1 MVCIRDIK
9 TKIPLLYLICYP
21 VCTQQGIPLADR
33 SPGVY
38 QPIGVQDD
46 TIIKDDHVTAS
57 SQVNGSEAYRGRLN
71 GDGAWQSSGQ
81 GTEFLAVDLEYN
93 RYIFGIQTQGQGDG
107 YVETYRILYQVD
119 NTSGLVLYSE
129 DGGSAKIFSG
139 NSDNETIVQ
148 QNFTSYIY
156 ARYILVNPQNFS
168 GAPRLRIELLGV
180 DELPTTNPPV
190 TTTLVTTL
198 STPSSTQPQSTTEA
212 ETSSGVYQTIGIQDD
227 TIIPD
232 DLMTASSQ
240 VNGSEAYR
248 GRLNGD
254 GAWQPSGQ
262 GTNEFLAV
270 DLQYN
275 RYIFGIQTQGQGDG
289 YVETYMILYQVDN
302 TSGLLGY
309 SEDGGS
315 AKIFSGNSDNET
327 IVQQN
332 FTSYI
337 YARYILVNP
346 QTFYG
351 APRLRIEL
359 LGVDELP
366 TTISPVTTPVV
377 TTLSTPSSTQPQSTT
392 EAETSS
398 GVYQPI
404 GIQDD
409 TIISDALMTATS
421 QVAGSE
427 AYRGRLNGD
436 GAWQPSGQGTEF
448 LAVDLEYKRYIFGI
462 QTQGQGNGYVET
474 YRIIYQVD
482 NTTGLVGYSED
493 GGSAKIF
500 SGNSDNETI
509 VQQNFTSYIYARY
522 ILVIPQTFSGAP
534 RLRIE
539 LLGVDELPT
548 TISPVTSPLVTTLST
563 PSSTQPQ
570 STTAK
575 SSGVYQPIGVEDD
588 RIITIGQM
596 TSSSE
601 VTGSEAYRGR
611 LNGDGAW
618 EPTGQGTNEF
628 LAVDLEYKRYIFG
641 IQTQGQGN
649 GYVETYRILYQVDN
663 TSGLVL
669 YSEDGGNA
677 KIFSGN
683 SDNETIVQQN
693 FTSYIYARYILVNP
707 QNFSGAPRL
716 RIELLGVDELPT
728 TISPVTT
735 PLVTTLS
742 TPSSTQPQSTTAK
755 SSGVYQPIG
764 VEDDSIITIGQ
775 MTSSSEVTG
784 SEAYRG
790 RLNGDGA
797 WQPTGQGTNEFLAVD
812 LQYNRYIFGIQ
823 TQGQGD
829 GYVETYRIL
838 YQVDNTSGLVLYSED
853 GGNAKIFSGNSDNE
867 TIVQQNFTSYI
878 YARYILINPQNFS
891 GAPRLRIELL
901 GVDELPTT
909 ISPVT
914 TPLVTTLSS
923 PSSTQPQSTTE
934 AETSSGVYQP
944 IGVQD
949 DTIILDDQ
957 MDASSEVNGSEAYR
971 GRLNGDGAWQ
981 PSGQGTEF
989 LAVDLQY
996 NRYIF
1001 GIQTQGQGDGYV
1013 ETYRILYLVDN
1024 TTDLRFYSEDG
1035 GGAKIFTGN
1044 SDNETIVQQNFTS
1057 YIYAR
1062 YFLVNPQTFSGAP
1075 RLRIELLGVDELTTT
1090 SSPTTPLPWTT
1101 TQNTATSYSTQTSQT
1116 ITGHQ
1121 NPNSA
1126 TVPAVPTIIPAGTTL
1141 SWETTQTASIPAS
1154 TQTSQT
1160 GTEGQDA
1167 NSSTKVTGKS
1177 SNVINVGAAAGSGC
1191 VVFLILILVAVIL
1204 CMRRRRKK
1212 RDQAS
1217 SVEETPSNSTGYVN
1231 ASFVAIAEQT
1241 RHRVQDD
1248 ALPVHVAA
1256 RATNRMANHVM
1267 GSLNE
1272 NDNELL
1278 QHIPLRIMAVNNRE
1292 LSWNDISLTS
1302 KLLGEGHFGEVRKG
1316 TIIVNGERIPSAI
1329 KILKSGANDASRQ
1342 DFQQEVDIM
1351 RHVGYH
1357 PNIVNLLGVCIYQGQ
1372 QFMALEMAG
1381 NGDLLKFLRKSRVL
1395 EAASLT
1401 YVNRPNFGGGRTM
1414 STLSPVQ
1421 LLRIACDVA
1430 TGMDHLSSKQVI
1442 HRDLAARNVL
1452 LTDSLIAKVADFG
1465 LSRGEGI
1472 YEQTSKKAIPFR
1484 STALEALTRR
1494 IYTTKSDVWSFGT
1507 LLWEIVTIGGTPYCG
1522 MKSRTIL
1529 GRLREGYR
1537 LPKPR
1542 NCEADLYQLMLL
1554 CWKTHPEDRPSFADL
1569 AEQLEIMIEDKHSY
1583 VNVDKYDDFEYEMV
1597 DSSDSDVA

>member
-1 MVCIRDIK
+1 MAARAEYFLVAVVLYVIIPTVCA
-9 TKIPLLYLICYP
+9 
-21 VCTQQGIPLADR
+21 QQGIPLAHR
-33 SPGVY
+33 LPGVY

-71 GDGAWQSSGQ
+71 GDGAWQPSGQ
-81 GTEFLAVDLEYN
+81 GTNEFLAVDLMYN
-93 RYIFGIQTQGQGDG
+93 RYIFGIQTQGQGNG

-119 NTSGLVLYSE
+119 NTTDLV
-129 DGGSAKIFSG
+129 GSAKIFSG

-156 ARYILVNPQNFS
+156 ARYIH
-168 GAPRLRIELLGV
+168 
-180 DELPTTNPPV
+180 
-190 TTTLVTTL
+190 
-198 STPSSTQPQSTTEA
+198 
-212 ETSSGVYQTIGIQDD
+212 
-227 TIIPD
+227 
-232 DLMTASSQ
+232 
-240 VNGSEAYR
+240 
-248 GRLNGD
+248 
-254 GAWQPSGQ
+254 
-262 GTNEFLAV
+262 
-270 DLQYN
+270 
-275 RYIFGIQTQGQGDG
+275 
-289 YVETYMILYQVDN
+289 
-302 TSGLLGY
+302 
-309 SEDGGS
+309 
-315 AKIFSGNSDNET
+315 
-327 IVQQN
+327 
-332 FTSYI
+332 
-337 YARYILVNP
+337 VNP
-346 QTFYG
+346 QTFSG

-421 QVAGSE
+421 QVSGSE

-462 QTQGQGNGYVET
+462 QTQGQENGYVET

-509 VQQNFTSYIYARY
+509 VQHNFTSYIYARY
-522 ILVIPQTFSGAP
+522 ILVIPQT
-534 RLRIE
+534 
-539 LLGVDELPT
+539 
-548 TISPVTSPLVTTLST
+548 
-563 PSSTQPQ
+563 
-570 STTAK
+570 
-575 SSGVYQPIGVEDD
+575 
-588 RIITIGQM
+588 
-596 TSSSE
+596 
-601 VTGSEAYRGR
+601 
-611 LNGDGAW
+611 
-618 EPTGQGTNEF
+618 
-628 LAVDLEYKRYIFG
+628 
-641 IQTQGQGN
+641 
-649 GYVETYRILYQVDN
+649 
-663 TSGLVL
+663 
-669 YSEDGGNA
+669 
-677 KIFSGN
+677 
-683 SDNETIVQQN
+683 
-693 FTSYIYARYILVNP
+693 
-707 QNFSGAPRL
+707 FSGAPRL

-764 VEDDSIITIGQ
+764 VEDNSIITIGQ

-797 WQPTGQGTNEFLAVD
+797 WEPTGQGTNEFLAVD
-812 LQYNRYIFGIQ
+812 LQHNRYIFGIQ

-829 GYVETYRIL
+829 GYVETYRII
-838 YQVDNTSGLVLYSED
+838 YQVDNTSDLVLYSED

-878 YARYILINPQNFS
+878 YARYILVNPQTWSGAPRLRIELLGVDELPTTISPITTALVTTLSTPSSTQPQSTTEAAASSAVYQPIGVQDATIIPDALMSASSQVNGSEAYRGRLNGDGAWQPSEQGTNEFLAVNLQYKRYIFGIQTQGQGDGYVETYRIIYQVDNTTGLVGYSEDGGSAKIFSGNSDNETIVQQNFTSYIYARYILVNPQTFYGAPRLRIELLGVDASSQVNGSEAYRGRLNGDGAWQPSEQGTNEFLAVNLQYKRYIFGIQTQGQGDGYVETYRIIYQVDNTTGLVGYSEDGGSAKIFSGNSDNETIVQHNFTSYIYARYILVIPQTFS

-914 TPLVTTLSS
+914 TPLVTTLST
-923 PSSTQPQSTTE
+923 PSSTQPQSTT
-934 AETSSGVYQP
+934 AKSSGVYQP
-944 IGVQD
+944 IGVED
-949 DTIILDDQ
+949 NSIITIGQ
-957 MDASSEVNGSEAYR
+957 MTSSSEVTGSEAYR
-971 GRLNGDGAWQ
+971 GRLNGDGAWE
-981 PSGQGTEF
+981 PTGQGTNEF
-989 LAVDLQY
+989 LAVDLQH

-1013 ETYRILYLVDN
+1013 ETYRIIYQVDN
-1024 TTDLRFYSEDG
+1024 GTDLVLYSEDG
-1035 GGAKIFTGN
+1035 GDAKIFTGN
-1044 SDNETIVQQNFTS
+1044 SDNKNIVQQNFTS

-1062 YFLVNPQTFSGAP
+1062 HILVNPQTFSGAP
-1075 RLRIELLGVDELTTT
+1075 RLRIELLGVD
-1090 SSPTTPLPWTT
+1090 
-1101 TQNTATSYSTQTSQT
+1101 
-1116 ITGHQ
+1116 
-1121 NPNSA
+1121 
-1126 TVPAVPTIIPAGTTL
+1126 
-1141 SWETTQTASIPAS
+1141 
-1154 TQTSQT
+1154 
-1160 GTEGQDA
+1160 
-1167 NSSTKVTGKS
+1167 GKS

-1204 CMRRRRKK
+1204 FMRRRRKK

-1231 ASFVAIAEQT
+1231 ASFVAIA
-1241 RHRVQDD
+1241 
-1248 ALPVHVAA
+1248 
-1256 RATNRMANHVM
+1256 
-1267 GSLNE
+1267 G
-1272 NDNELL
+1272 
-1278 QHIPLRIMAVNNRE
+1278 
-1292 LSWNDISLTS
+1292 
-1302 KLLGEGHFGEVRKG
+1302 
-1316 TIIVNGERIPSAI
+1316 
-1329 KILKSGANDASRQ
+1329 GADDASRQ

-1372 QFMALEMAG
+1372 QYMALEMAG

-1494 IYTTKSDVWSFGT
+1494 IYTTKSDVWSFGI

-1542 NCEADLYQLMLL
+1542 NCEADMYQLMLL
-1554 CWKTHPEDRPSFADL
+1554 CWKTHPEDRPSFTDL

-1583 VNVDKYDDFEYEMV
+1583 MNVDKDDDFEYEMV